1 MEALK
6 IAAEQNGTEEHYLWP
21 RTAIGNLQ
29 AEAWQRVGVS
39 DWLADDPR
47 SRPSQIILALR
58 EMVRNRLIPESF
70 SVIDICCGDALVLW
84 QIKRAFPFSDCY
96 GADINAGSLDT
107 HSMVSG
113 SGVHLYRTTI
123 QRLFKPLGTTWN
135 KRPDDWIQFDIAIM
149 LNTYRGW
156 QSADLKDD
164 EAWLPRAADDWFKYR
179 AKFTILTIDDGQRQ
193 KLKDNGFWVAD
204 IGHGEDNSK
213 MVLLFPC
220 GTGDVENLWS
230 KARR

>member
-1 MEALK
+1 MEAMK

-39 DWLADDPR
+39 DWIADDPR
-47 SRPSQIILALR
+47 SRPAQIILALR
-58 EMVRNRLIPESF
+58 EMVRNRLLPENF
-70 SVIDICCGDALVLW
+70 SAIDICCGDALVLW

-96 GADINAGSLDT
+96 GVDINAGRLDT
-107 HSMVSG
+107 HKMVSD

-123 QRLFKPLGTTWN
+123 QRLFQVAEG
-135 KRPDDWIQFDIAIM
+135 RPQFDIAIM

-164 EAWLPRAADDWFKYR
+164 ETWIPDAADFWFR
-179 AKFTILTIDDGQRQ
+179 RNARFTILTIDDGQRK
-193 KLKDNGFWVAD
+193 KLRDNGFWVAD